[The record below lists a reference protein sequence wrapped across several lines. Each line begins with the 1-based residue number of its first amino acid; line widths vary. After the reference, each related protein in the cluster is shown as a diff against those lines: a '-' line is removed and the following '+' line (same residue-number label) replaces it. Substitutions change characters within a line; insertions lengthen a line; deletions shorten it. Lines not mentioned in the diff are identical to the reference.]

1 MNKLKNKVFY
11 TIFLSFS
18 ISILIL
24 IISFNVEQYL
34 TQKTKITNSLNQLVD
49 KKENNLNFSD
59 IPPEQKDDKP
69 TDITPK
75 DDINNIKYMDLTI
88 YTVLLDDDNN
98 IKDIINHTNNDISEE
113 KVKQTAQNILSSNPQ
128 TLKIGFLY
136 TTKYSYKFT
145 SQESLAIVDNTETR
159 QTLLSYLLITI
170 LIYIFLE
177 LIIFIVAKKI
187 TKWITEPVKESF
199 ERQKEFIAD
208 ASHELKTPLSVII
221 ASVEAYE
228 ENPQEHKWLNNLKIE
243 ADRMNNLIKNL
254 LDLASSER
262 AETLVKQKNNLS
274 KTIELALLTFEGR
287 AFEQHITL
295 KYEIMPQIE
304 WIYDENSLRQLV
316 EILLDNALKHSLP
329 KKEVTLNLSENNNTI
344 ELIVTN
350 EGEPIPEG
358 EEEKIF
364 ERFYR
369 LDKSRNRKENRYGL
383 GLAIAKNIVI
393 NHNGQITAHSEN
405 QKTIFKVTF
414 KK

>member
-49 KKENNLNFSD
+49 KKENNLNFSY

-69 TDITPK
+69 TDTTPK

-136 TTKYSYKFT
+136 TAKYSYKFT

-316 EILLDNALKHSLP
+316 EILLDNALKHSPP

>member
-24 IISFNVEQYL
+24 IISFNIEQYL
-34 TQKTKITNSLNQLVD
+34 TQKTKITNSLNQLME
-49 KKENNLNFSD
+49 KKENNSNFNEE
-59 IPPEQKDDKP
+59 PPEKKVDKP
-69 TDITPK
+69 TNLEPK

-88 YTVLLDDDNN
+88 YTALLDENNN
-98 IKDIINHTNNDISEE
+98 IKDIINHTNNDTSEAE
-113 KVKQTAQNILSSNPQ
+113 IKQTAQTILSSNPKKI
-128 TLKIGFLY
+128 KIGFLY
-136 TTKYSYKFT
+136 TSKYSYKFND
-145 SQESLAIVDNTETR
+145 QESLAIVDNSEI
-159 QTLLSYLLITI
+159 QKNLLNYLLITI
-170 LIYIFLE
+170 MIYILLE
-177 LIIFIVAKKI
+177 VIIFIISKKI

-199 ERQKEFIAD
+199 KRQKEFIAD

-228 ENPQEHKWLNNLKIE
+228 ENPQEKKWLNNLKIE

-262 AETLVKQKNNLS
+262 EETFIKQKNNLS

-287 AFEQHITL
+287 AFEQHISL

-304 WIYDENSLRQLV
+304 WTYDENSLRQLV

-329 KKEVTLNLSENNNTI
+329 KKEVTLTLKESNNVI

-350 EGEPIPEG
+350 EGQPIPEG

-383 GLAIAKNIVI
+383 GLAIAKNIVT
-393 NHNGQITAHSEN
+393 NHNGQITAHSEKT
-405 QKTIFKVTF
+405 KTIFKVIF

>member
-1 MNKLKNKVFY
+1 
-11 TIFLSFS
+11 
-18 ISILIL
+18 
-24 IISFNVEQYL
+24 
-34 TQKTKITNSLNQLVD
+34 
-49 KKENNLNFSD
+49 
-59 IPPEQKDDKP
+59 
-69 TDITPK
+69 
-75 DDINNIKYMDLTI
+75 
-88 YTVLLDDDNN
+88 
-98 IKDIINHTNNDISEE
+98 
-113 KVKQTAQNILSSNPQ
+113 
-128 TLKIGFLY
+128 
-136 TTKYSYKFT
+136 
-145 SQESLAIVDNTETR
+145 
-159 QTLLSYLLITI
+159 
-170 LIYIFLE
+170 
-177 LIIFIVAKKI
+177 
-187 TKWITEPVKESF
+187 
-199 ERQKEFIAD
+199 
-208 ASHELKTPLSVII
+208 
-221 ASVEAYE
+221 
-228 ENPQEHKWLNNLKIE
+228 
-243 ADRMNNLIKNL
+243 MNNLIKNL